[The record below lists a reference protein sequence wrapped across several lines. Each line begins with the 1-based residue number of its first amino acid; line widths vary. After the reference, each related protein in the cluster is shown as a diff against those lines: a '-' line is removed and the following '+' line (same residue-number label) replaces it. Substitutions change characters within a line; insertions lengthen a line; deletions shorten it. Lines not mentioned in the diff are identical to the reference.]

1 MVYDTWVSAMI
12 YPGILRTLL
21 ITVSRMMDVAIGGM
35 AAKKNRL
42 IRVSR
47 RRNAIGISTDIVT
60 IL

>member
-1 MVYDTWVSAMI
+1 MGICNGMSW
-12 YPGILRTLL
+12 YPEALL

-35 AAKKNRL
+35 EAAKKNRL